1 MVTAG
6 RETAAPARGTAAA
19 QGVASQEVPMP
30 VTRVT
35 LAATLF
41 LSIIAAAAACGG
53 EKTKLGANVE
63 CSVPTPAAVECE
75 VKQTEGK
82 KEIEVCWDF
91 TIECNNGVTMS
102 APNTCQKV
110 KDGGTEKVSI
120 PRSAIE
126 NADSCGGK
134 GMPTAKVA
142 NLTIDGKK
150 AQ

>member
-6 RETAAPARGTAAA
+6 RETRTQPHGTAAA

-41 LSIIAAAAACGG
+41 LSIIAAAACGG
-53 EKTKLGANVE
+53 DKTKLGAKVD
-63 CSVPTPAAVECE
+63 CQVPTPASVECE
-75 VKQTEGK
+75 VKQTAGK
-82 KEIEVCWDF
+82 QEIEVCWDF
-91 TIECNNGVTMS
+91 SIECRNGAKLT

-120 PRSAIE
+120 PRSAID
-126 NADSCGGK
+126 NADSCGGD
-134 GMPTAKVA
+134 GPPTAKVA

-150 AQ
+150 AE

>member
-1 MVTAG
+1 
-6 RETAAPARGTAAA
+6 
-19 QGVASQEVPMP
+19 MP

-35 LAATLF
+35 LATTLF
-41 LSIIAAAAACGG
+41 LSIIATAAACGG
-53 EKTKLGANVE
+53 EKTKLGAKVD
-63 CSVPTPAAVECE
+63 CQVPTRESVECE

-91 TIECNNGVTMS
+91 SIECANGAKLT

-110 KDGGTEKVSI
+110 KDGGSEKVSI

-126 NADSCGGK
+126 NADSCGGN
-134 GMPTAKVA
+134 GPPTAKVA